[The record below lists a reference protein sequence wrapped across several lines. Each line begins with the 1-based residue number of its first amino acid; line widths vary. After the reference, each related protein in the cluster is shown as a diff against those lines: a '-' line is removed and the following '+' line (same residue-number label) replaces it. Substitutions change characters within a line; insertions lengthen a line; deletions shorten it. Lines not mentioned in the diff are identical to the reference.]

1 MLGNVRVYIYGKDRG
16 RETGVLREGGR
27 EEGGKKGGR
36 QAVGGSM
43 QGASAIGLGQEL
55 ECE

>member
-1 MLGNVRVYIYGKDRG
+1 MSESIFMAKIACEGVG
-16 RETGVLREGGR
+16 RRGGR
-27 EEGGKKGGR
+27 EQGREGRREVGR
-36 QAVGGSM
+36 EAVGGSM